1 MGPQGQPLQRSQSW
15 EGFNEDVGAERGAG
29 EDKR

>member
-15 EGFNEDVGAERGAG
+15 KGFNEDVGSEHSAA